1 MVHSPLFRKLIRT
14 FQQAHLANL
23 QAQGVDPSP
32 VKRSTDWTR
41 RRFVRTAALAGGS
54 AIATRTLA
62 HSKVAWGNQSPRIAI
77 VGGGIAG
84 LHAAYQLKKAG
95 LQAIVHEARTRL
107 GGRMQT
113 VTGAVGPGL
122 VSEVGGQLINTDH
135 LDMLALV
142 EDFGLTLF
150 DRAEDAAQS
159 PFPETAFYFGG
170 QHRSEA
176 EVAEK
181 LRPLA
186 RQIAADAIRLNANYD
201 RVAPE
206 FDHLSVTQYLD
217 LNADKITDP
226 FIRRLMEETIRTEYG
241 VEPSQSSALQLLFNL
256 PLVKGDT
263 VQVLGASDEVY
274 VVKGGVSQIIE
285 GLANALTGQIRL
297 GMQLTKLTLQGSG
310 YQLTFGNTQV
320 EADYVI
326 LAIPPTVLRQVDLQ
340 VTLPAKLKKFI
351 QEVNLGANEKL
362 LAGFNQKVWRQ
373 SNGFVGE
380 VWTDLGFSEAW
391 EGSQA
396 QTERKE
402 GELTFFFGGNP
413 VKALQVGSA
422 STQGKRWV
430 QQINAIIPGAQAA
443 SNNQFLRTAWT
454 QDPLTQGGYTSFKP
468 GQLTEFSNYF
478 YIESNSPQGRQD
490 VAVGNLI
497 FAGEHFSDAFY
508 GFMNGAAETGRLAA
522 EVILR
527 NLQGQKTDSK
537 TTLEPTVKTHRSRIN
552 QSVHTSGLVREEP

>member
-1 MVHSPLFRKLIRT
+1 MAHTPQFRKLLRA
-14 FQQAHLANL
+14 FQKAHSANL
-23 QAQGVDPSP
+23 REQGYEASTAVQSPSH
-32 VKRSTDWTR
+32 WTR
-41 RRFVRTAALAGGS
+41 RRFLRTASLAGGS
-54 AIATRTLA
+54 AIAARTLA
-62 HSKVAWGNQSPRIAI
+62 QPGVAWGNQAPRIAI

-84 LHAAYQLKKAG
+84 LTAAYQLKQAG
-95 LQAIVHEARTRL
+95 LQATVYEARTRL
-107 GGRMQT
+107 GGRMQS

-135 LDMLALV
+135 VDMLALV

-150 DRAEDAAQS
+150 NRAEDAAQS
-159 PFPETAFYFGG
+159 AAPETAFYFEGRF
-170 QHRSEA
+170 RSES

-186 RQIAADAIRLNANYD
+186 KQIVADAIRLNGNYD
-201 RVAPE
+201 QVAPE
-206 FDHLSVTQYLD
+206 FDRLSVTQYLD
-217 LNADKITDP
+217 SHADKISAP
-226 FIRRLMEETIRTEYG
+226 FVRRLIEETIRTEYG

-256 PLVKGDT
+256 PVVKGNE
-263 VQVLGASDEVY
+263 VKVLGASDEVY
-274 VVKGGVSQIIE
+274 VVKEGVSKIID
-285 GLANALTGQIRL
+285 GLATALAGQVQTGMRL
-297 GMQLTKLTLQGSG
+297 TRLESKGQG
-310 YQLTFGNTQV
+310 YRLTFGNTLV

-326 LAIPPTVLRQVDLQ
+326 LAIPLMVLRQVDLR
-340 VTLPAKLKKFI
+340 VNLPVKLKKFI

-373 SNGFVGE
+373 SNSFVGE

-396 QTERKE
+396 QPERKE
-402 GELTFFFGGNP
+402 GELTFYFGGNP
-413 VKALQVGSA
+413 VKSLQTGSA

-430 QQINAIIPGAQAA
+430 QQFNAVVPGAQAA
-443 SNNQFLRTAWT
+443 CNNQFLRTAWT
-454 QDPLTQGGYTSFKP
+454 QDPLTQGGYTNFKP
-468 GQLTEFSNYF
+468 GQLTEFSSYF
-478 YIESNSPQGRQD
+478 YIESSSPQGRQD

-527 NLQGQKTDSK
+527 NQGQKAGSKLPSDS
-537 TTLEPTVKTHRSRIN
+537 PVKAHHSRIT
-552 QSVHTSGLVREEP
+552 QSLHASGLGREGN

>member
-1 MVHSPLFRKLIRT
+1 MAHTPLFRKLLRA
-14 FQQAHLANL
+14 FQKAHLANVK
-23 QAQGVDPSP
+23 AQGTESFVAS
-32 VKRSTDWTR
+32 KESFRWSR
-41 RRFVRTAALAGGS
+41 RQFLRTASLAGGS
-54 AIATRTLA
+54 AISAHTLA
-62 HSKVAWGNQSPRIAI
+62 QPQFAWGNQRPRIAI

-95 LQAIVHEARTRL
+95 LQATVYEARTRL
-107 GGRMQT
+107 GGRMQS
-113 VTGAVGPGL
+113 VTGAVGLGL

-135 LDMLALV
+135 TDMLALV

-150 DRAEDAAQS
+150 NRAEDAAQS
-159 PFPETAFYFGG
+159 PFPETAFYFEG

-176 EVAEK
+176 EVAEN

-186 RQIAADAIRLNANYD
+186 QQIATDAIRLDANYD
-201 RVAPE
+201 RLAPE
-206 FDHLSVTQYLD
+206 FDRLSVTQYLD
-217 LNADKITDP
+217 RHADKIPTP
-226 FIRRLMEETIRTEYG
+226 FIRRLIEETIRTEYG

-256 PLVKGDT
+256 PLVRGNEVK
-263 VQVLGASDEVY
+263 VLGASDEVY
-274 VVKGGVSQIIE
+274 LVKGGVSQIIE
-285 GLANALTGQIRL
+285 GLANALAGQIRM
-297 GMQLTKLTLQGSG
+297 GMRLTRLESQGQG
-310 YQLTFGNTQV
+310 YRLSFGNTQV

-326 LAIPPTVLRQVDLQ
+326 VAIPLTVLRQVDLR
-340 VTLPAKLKKFI
+340 VNLPAKLKKFI
-351 QEVNLGANEKL
+351 QEVNLGSNEKL

-396 QTERKE
+396 QTDRKE
-402 GELTFFFGGNP
+402 GELTFYFGGNP
-413 VKALQVGSA
+413 VKSLQLGSA

-430 QQINAIIPGAQAA
+430 QQFNAIIPGAQAA

-454 QDPLTQGGYTSFKP
+454 QDPLTQGAYTNFKP
-468 GQLTEFSNYF
+468 GQLTEFGSYF
-478 YIESNSPQGRQD
+478 YIESNNPNYRQD
-490 VAVGNLI
+490 VAVGNLV

-527 NLQGQKTDSK
+527 NQGQKANAKPPSESAIK
-537 TTLEPTVKTHRSRIN
+537 AHRSRIA
-552 QSVHTSGLVREEP
+552 QSVHTSGLGREGN